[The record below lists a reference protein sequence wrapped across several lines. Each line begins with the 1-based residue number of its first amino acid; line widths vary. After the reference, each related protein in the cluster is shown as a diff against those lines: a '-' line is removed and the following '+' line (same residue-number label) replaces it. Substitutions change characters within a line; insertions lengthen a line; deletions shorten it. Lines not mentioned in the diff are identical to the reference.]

1 MELKRL
7 AEDLASLQARQE
19 IRMDEMERRL
29 EEIRNHVVW
38 LELLLQPGDSRPWEH
53 DEDRLDRLA

>member
-1 MELKRL
+1 
-7 AEDLASLQARQE
+7 
-19 IRMDEMERRL
+19 MDEMERRL